1 MNLIYFL
8 VATGTKFA
16 VADPSKYPKDPF
28 DAFPLEH
35 ETPPDIVTDNR
46 FLGEFFYMLLMLG
59 MLIGVVLAAGYFLRR
74 LTSSRIEA
82 LNTSSRI
89 KIMETRS
96 LSQRSQVYLIEV
108 DEKEYLVAENH
119 AAISVVAVENPCTDR
134 DESV

>member
-8 VATGTKFA
+8 LATGSKLA
-16 VADPSKYPKDPF
+16 AADPSNYPKDPF

-35 ETPPDIVTDNR
+35 DTATDVVQDNR

-74 LTSSRIEA
+74 LTASRIEA

-89 KIMETRS
+89 KIQEVRS
-96 LSQRSQVYLIEV
+96 LSQRSQVYIVEV
-108 DEKEYLVAENH
+108 DEQEYLVAENH
-119 AAISVVAVENPCTDR
+119 AAISLLPIKSPCTDT

>member
-8 VATGTKFA
+8 VATGSKLA
-16 VADPSKYPKDPF
+16 VADPAQYPKDPF

-35 ETPPDIVTDNR
+35 DVTTDVVQDNR

-89 KIMETRS
+89 KIQESRS
-96 LSQRSQVYLIEV
+96 LSQRSQISLIEV
-108 DEKEYLVAENH
+108 DDNEYIVAENH
-119 AAISVVAVENPCTDR
+119 AGISILAIKNSCVDTE
-134 DESV
+134 ESV

>member
-8 VATGTKFA
+8 VATGTKLA